1 MHLLNDNN
9 SIISFTYYYT
19 IVNLLL
25 EMIQDALIISLA
37 VERNRCGNIH
47 YSSEWPKY
55 GRLPVTSSQNDQC
68 QSRSIVTCLARK
80 HCSIPESSNFD
91 SAASIIEWHLQER
104 RPIIGANC
112 LKHRNYYT
120 TMSSQQP
127 LTPQVI
133 VDRTWAANGVIPMA
147 SSGASYTGP
156 PMKPINTSLKT
167 PASLDAITSYQEE
180 EGIDCSPCCK
190 NDILR
195 RTFRNIVYG
204 QILSLC
210 LCGTG
215 VSSQLLSNRG
225 VNTPTAQSFLNY
237 FLLSFIYGTML
248 VFRKGENAFL
258 PVLRK
263 RGWRY
268 LLLAVIDV
276 EANYIIVY
284 AYQFTN
290 LTSIQLLDCSTIP
303 MVLLLSWLFLS
314 TRYLLTHI
322 IGVGICLVG
331 IAVLIWADALEG
343 KDVSGSSNRVLGDVL
358 CLTGSV
364 LYSVGNVGEEFLVK
378 QNSRVEYL
386 GMVGLFGS
394 IISGIQLAALEHRDL
409 ASISW
414 SGTIVLYYLLFA
426 ICMFLFYS
434 LVSVVIQKA
443 SALMFNL
450 SILTSDFYTLVFG
463 LFLFKYEFHPLYF
476 VSFTLV
482 LIGSLIY
489 SIRKTE
495 RRDSDKPHNICSL
508 LCHCCIDGNNQL
520 DGNNQ
525 SSAIPQQ
532 FFDQISS
539 TQTGSGIGITNNA
552 VVYRM
557 TTAHPIATN
566 IRHCPVHGQQVPF
579 LQQQHSANTMETH
592 A

>member
-1 MHLLNDNN
+1 M
-9 SIISFTYYYT
+9 
-19 IVNLLL
+19 
-25 EMIQDALIISLA
+25 
-37 VERNRCGNIH
+37 VEKNRRCDIR
-47 YSSEWPKY
+47 YSNERPEYCNWQ
-55 GRLPVTSSQNDQC
+55 LPVTSSSSQSDQY
-68 QSRSIVTCLARK
+68 QSRSIAAWHAHKRGL
-80 HCSIPESSNFD
+80 IPEPSNLD
-91 SAASIIEWHLQER
+91 STSIIECHLPER

-127 LTPQVI
+127 LTPEVI
-133 VDRTWAANGVIPMA
+133 VNKTSPANGVLPMA
-147 SSGASYTGP
+147 SSDLPHTEL
-156 PMKPINTSLKT
+156 PIQQTNISLKT
-167 PASLDAITSYQEE
+167 PVQLGAIASYQEE
-180 EGIDCSPCCK
+180 EGIDCSPCCR

-268 LLLAVIDV
+268 LLLAIVDV

-343 KDVSGSSNRVLGDVL
+343 KGASG
-358 CLTGSV
+358 
-364 LYSVGNVGEEFLVK
+364 
-378 QNSRVEYL
+378 
-386 GMVGLFGS
+386 
-394 IISGIQLAALEHRDL
+394 
-409 ASISW
+409 
-414 SGTIVLYYLLFA
+414 
-426 ICMFLFYS
+426 
-434 LVSVVIQKA
+434 
-443 SALMFNL
+443 
-450 SILTSDFYTLVFG
+450 
-463 LFLFKYEFHPLYF
+463 
-476 VSFTLV
+476 
-482 LIGSLIY
+482 
-489 SIRKTE
+489 
-495 RRDSDKPHNICSL
+495 
-508 LCHCCIDGNNQL
+508 
-520 DGNNQ
+520 
-525 SSAIPQQ
+525 
-532 FFDQISS
+532 
-539 TQTGSGIGITNNA
+539 
-552 VVYRM
+552 
-557 TTAHPIATN
+557 
-566 IRHCPVHGQQVPF
+566 
-579 LQQQHSANTMETH
+579 
-592 A
+592 